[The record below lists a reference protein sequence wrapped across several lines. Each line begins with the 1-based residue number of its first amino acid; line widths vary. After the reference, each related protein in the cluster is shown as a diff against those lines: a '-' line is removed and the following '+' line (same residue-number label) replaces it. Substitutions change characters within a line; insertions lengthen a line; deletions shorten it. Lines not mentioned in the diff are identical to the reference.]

1 MQDNAQPTSKSLRY
15 LFYLPHCSILLQVF
29 LYVTIQIMSTW
40 KILELISSL
49 RERLEP
55 VDQATTLID
64 ELEGERPHAKKSAIL
79 VPIFVHDGALSL
91 IFIRR
96 ASTLRTHSGEIAFPG
111 GKVDPEDHSPKMTA
125 LREAE
130 EELGIAPERIEV
142 LGVLKPVFTVVSN
155 YLITPVV
162 GYLPQ
167 GPGTLKIQPDEVAEL
182 IIIPLQSLQ
191 DPAIFHTEQWT
202 RAAVSRTIYF
212 YDYGS
217 YRIWGATGRILHAL
231 LQRLPTK

>member
-1 MQDNAQPTSKSLRY
+1 
-15 LFYLPHCSILLQVF
+15 
-29 LYVTIQIMSTW
+29 MSTW
-40 KILELISSL
+40 KILELTTSL
-49 RERLEP
+49 QARLEP
-55 VDQATTLID
+55 VDRATILID
-64 ELEGERPHAKKSAIL
+64 EIEGSRPHAKKSAVL
-79 VPIFVHDGALSL
+79 VPIFVHEGEISL

-111 GKVDPEDHSPKMTA
+111 GKVDPEDSSPKMTA
-125 LREAE
+125 LREVE
-130 EELGIAPERIEV
+130 EELGITPERIEV
-142 LGVLKPVFTVVSN
+142 LGLLKPVFTVVSN

-167 GPGTLKIQPDEVAEL
+167 GPGTFKIQQSEVAEL
-182 IIIPLQSLQ
+182 IIIPLQTLQ

-202 RAAVSRTIYF
+202 RAEVSRTIYF